1 MNVARHNLDLRILM
15 SSEEMARMRFGRVP
29 GWKAADWKP
38 TQHGGNMIYLRQL
51 VLPPVCSRRRTDV
64 KIEAPPNLYESVN
77 GSEYHFYRNIW
88 VAPGLE
94 VWDSRHKRWAKFPRL
109 FEDVGNDGFAYLCIH
124 PRRASKK
131 ETILDFLRIL
141 DLHLLNPGLHATTG
155 EAL

>member
-1 MNVARHNLDLRILM
+1 MDFARHNRDLQILT
-15 SSEEMARMRFGRVP
+15 SQEERSKQRFGLAPAWTAV
-29 GWKAADWKP
+29 DWKP
-38 TQHGGNMIYLRQL
+38 TQHGGNMIYIRQM

-64 KIEAPPNLYESVN
+64 KIEAPPNLYESA
-77 GSEYHFYRNIW
+77 GGTGYHFYRNIW

-94 VWDSRHKRWAKFPRL
+94 VWDPRRKCWAKFPRL
-109 FEDVGNDGFAYLCIH
+109 FVEAGNDGFAYLCIH
-124 PRRASKK
+124 PRQASEK

>member
-1 MNVARHNLDLRILM
+1 MNFDRHNLDLRILM
-15 SSEEMARMRFGRVP
+15 SQEEMARQRFGLTPAWTAV
-29 GWKAADWKP
+29 DWRP
-38 TQHGGNMIYLRQL
+38 TQHGGNMIYLRQM

-64 KIEAPPNLYESVN
+64 KIEAPPNLYEPS
-77 GSEYHFYRNIW
+77 GKRDYHFYRNIW

-94 VWDSRHKRWAKFPRL
+94 VWDLRNKSWAKFPRL
-109 FEDVGNDGFAYLCIH
+109 FEEAGDDGFAYLCVH
-124 PRRASKK
+124 PRRASEK